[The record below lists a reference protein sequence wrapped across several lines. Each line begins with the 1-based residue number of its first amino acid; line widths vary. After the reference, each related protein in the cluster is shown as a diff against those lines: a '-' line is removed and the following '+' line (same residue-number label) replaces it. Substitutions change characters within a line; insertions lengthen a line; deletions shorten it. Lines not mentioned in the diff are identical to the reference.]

1 MEGAEAPTKNGRRN
15 HATETLNAPTLGSPP
30 STVPR
35 GSCGPHHDMKFSIS
49 SQLEYA
55 VTNPVAFILSVRARV
70 FPGQRILAES
80 FQVEGAGVTTLL
92 ETCTTTGTRF
102 DRVHA
107 SLAGICTIR
116 YAAEVEVTVTAIP
129 AFSLAIQGHE
139 TFGREVLPYLYP
151 SRYCQS
157 DRIGRLSSDLVAH
170 TEVPENQVRSIVD
183 WISSHISYVSGSTDE
198 CTSATDTLVE
208 RAGVCRD
215 FAHLGI
221 ALCRAMSI
229 PARYFTG
236 YAHDLQ
242 PPDFHAC
249 FETWIGGRWLFWDAT
264 GLASP
269 DGVVQ
274 IGMGRDASDCSV
286 CTSFGPLHLLRQD
299 VQCHALDPTY
309 RKLMPEV
316 LSRTSFSLE
325 G

>member
-1 MEGAEAPTKNGRRN
+1 MQ
-15 HATETLNAPTLGSPP
+15 
-30 STVPR
+30 
-35 GSCGPHHDMKFSIS
+35 FSIS

-55 VTNPVAFILSVRARV
+55 VTDPVAFILSVRAREC
-70 FPGQRILAES
+70 PGQRLLSES
-80 FQVEGAGVTTLL
+80 FYVEGAGVTTLL
-92 ETCTTTGTRF
+92 ETFVTTGTRF

-107 SLAGICTIR
+107 SLSGICTIR
-116 YAAEVEVTVTAIP
+116 YQAQVEVNATSFP
-129 AFSLAIQGHE
+129 AFSLVSQGPE
-139 TFGREVLPYLYP
+139 TFGRDVLPYLYP

-183 WISSHISYVSGSTDE
+183 WVREHISYVSGSTDE

-236 YAHDLQ
+236 YAHDIQ

-286 CTSFGPLHLLRQD
+286 CTSFGPLQLLSQD
-299 VQCHALDPTY
+299 VQCHVLDPNY
-309 RKLMPEV
+309 RKLTPEV
-316 LSRTSFSLE
+316 LSMTSFSLE